1 MSQFRR
7 KLLESY
13 ATNKLVY
20 PGLIAAWSAKGKT
33 NEDADR
39 NVLKDL
45 TGNGHDITLNNFAF
59 SGMSGYGGY
68 NFDMTKMWGADLTP
82 NVKKVYKTYATIKTD
97 NLSSG
102 YIHVGRIQAN
112 TGLTNLGVNV
122 RFRIR
127 GLKNNQHIRW
137 FYSNI
142 SGYTEEEHYFYENGI
157 LEIYVPKEI
166 TSSGLID
173 VSFMADKNDNVDVT
187 IELLPEHP
195 DALVFDGVDDYGVN
209 ESLPS
214 LTDYTVISKIY
225 WITSPNT
232 SVYAY
237 GKAKDSVPSSIIF
250 SSYSSIGR
258 DECYLYNFGADN
270 NVKSYVNPIINYH
283 NTKVFNGTPINKGYA
298 VDDNYPFY
306 LGGIWANHP
315 GLCNMAFYSFYLFN
329 RTLPPEEIKSFIRKY
344 IDPEY
349 LLPSEIP
356 TPPPSQ
362 QGELKYWLCGEDTPV
377 DNKWIDRIDNRMQWG
392 LGSAIYNQEDKY
404 YEFGG
409 LIGKHALIND
419 TNNIFNCGDK
429 FEIEIDFECLPVPDN
444 VQNKAFLL
452 DIGSVTETIKNFGIA
467 IKENKIITN
476 YKMFGNY
483 TNDKYGI
490 GSTQLNNTTIIKE
503 GRQSIY
509 MGVEKHSDTQNIVY
523 VKDSFGNKV
532 YAPNPH
538 TPINHSNFNIKQYFI
553 GDGITFGYSFNTVKI
568 YNIKVYVK
576 SYKETMN
583 FIIIPLADAAEVF
596 TNDELEA
603 ARKSIDGKEVIV
615 HEEILLQKKVE
626 RGLMTLP
633 TDGEPV
639 VWTYP
644 VYAYNSKELD
654 TLLDSDK
661 WTSKEEIMTVASD
674 NIIEFIPPMKI
685 EEGNVY
691 REDDITYKCIQTS
704 KLPISNKLKDLVN
717 YYVEIVK

>member
-45 TGNGHDITLNNFAF
+45 TGNGHDITLNNFAY
-59 SGMSGYGGY
+59 SGMSGYGGFDY
-68 NFDMTKMWGADLTP
+68 PVKSRYILQPKQSIIWGVIPIKNGIPANTLLPNFDIQVSGFTNGKLYVNYPRG
-82 NVKKVYKTYATIKTD
+82 NYKKY
-97 NLSSG
+97 
-102 YIHVGRIQAN
+102 
-112 TGLTNLGVNV
+112 LTN
-122 RFRIR
+122 
-127 GLKNNQHIRW
+127 GLNHITDIPIASTVGDM
-137 FYSNI
+137 F
-142 SGYTEEEHYFYENGI
+142 
-157 LEIYVPKEI
+157 
-166 TSSGLID
+166 ID
-173 VSFMADKNDNVDVT
+173 IVDVT
-187 IELLPEHP
+187 DFNQEIIVEFIPKYP
-195 DALVFDGVDDYGVN
+195 DALVFDGVNDYGIN

-225 WITSPNT
+225 WITSPND

-237 GKAKDSVPSSIIF
+237 GKAATDVDVQYPSNICF

-258 DECYLYNFGADN
+258 DVSHLFNFGADN
-270 NVKSYVNPIINYH
+270 NVKSYVNPTINYH
-283 NTKVFNGTPINKGYA
+283 NTKVFNGIPINKGNA
-298 VDDNYPFY
+298 IDNNYPLH
-306 LGGIWANHP
+306 LGRIWANHRG

-329 RTLPPEEIKSFIRKY
+329 RTLTDEEIKSFIRKH

-349 LLPSEIP
+349 LLPSEIVP
-356 TPPPSQ
+356 TPPSPPQ
-362 QGELKYWLCGEDTPV
+362 QGELKYWLCGEDAPV
-377 DNKWIDRIDNRMQWG
+377 NNKWIDRIDNRMQWE
-392 LGSAIYNQEDKY
+392 LVGSSIYNQEDKY
-404 YEFGG
+404 YEFGE
-409 LIGKHALIND
+409 LIGKQAVFSD
-419 TNNIFNCGDK
+419 TNDIFNCGDK
-429 FEIEIDFECLPVPDN
+429 FEIEIDFELLPDN
-444 VQNKAFLL
+444 VPNKAFLL
-452 DIGSVTETIKNFGIA
+452 DIGSVAGTNKNFGIA

-476 YKMFGNY
+476 YKMFGDS
-483 TNDKYGI
+483 TDTKYGI
-490 GSTQLNNTTIIKE
+490 DISQLNNTTIIKE
-503 GRQSIY
+503 GRQTIY

-523 VKDSFGNKV
+523 IKDSFGSKV

-538 TPINHSNFNIKQYFI
+538 TPINHSNFSIKQYII
-553 GDGITFGYSFNTVKI
+553 GAGFTHGYSFNTVKI

-596 TNDELEA
+596 TSDELEA
-603 ARKSIDGKEVIV
+603 ARKSIDGKEVLV

-685 EEGNVY
+685 EEGNIY

>member
-33 NEDADR
+33 NEDVDR

-45 TGNGHDITLNNFAF
+45 TGNGHDITLNNFAY

-68 NFDMTKMWGADLTP
+68 VLSIPELEQNGGHVIHNNYMKFKIISSP
-82 NVKKVYKTYATIKTD
+82 NPLNGLIYRWHGQNKRNAFKLKVKYNDTNCRLYFGKAANISDNKITSVLLKEGINEIPYFTWNESEDNWEGIMVTD
-97 NLSSG
+97 N
-102 YIHVGRIQAN
+102 
-112 TGLTNLGVNV
+112 
-122 RFRIR
+122 
-127 GLKNNQHIRW
+127 NN
-137 FYSNI
+137 SALPVD
-142 SGYTEEEHYFYENGI
+142 T
-157 LEIYVPKEI
+157 L
-166 TSSGLID
+166 LD
-173 VSFMADKNDNVDVT
+173 VDVEF
-187 IELLPEHP
+187 IPEYP
-195 DALVFDGVDDYGVN
+195 DALVFDGVDDYGYN
-209 ESLPS
+209 KTINHALGDNP
-214 LTDYTVISKIY
+214 DYTIIVDRT
-225 WITSPNT
+225 WIQHKS
-232 SVYAY
+232 
-237 GKAKDSVPSSIIF
+237 PSSLISIANF
-250 SSYSSIGR
+250 SNSQFLFEHINGLGTSTFSRGIV
-258 DECYLYNFGADN
+258 N
-270 NVKSYVNPIINYH
+270 YVNYPKKISWQIFNSYNQQPIKYGNNSVQAI
-283 NTKVFNGTPINKGYA
+283 
-298 VDDNYPFY
+298 DMY
-306 LGGIWANHP
+306 LGC
-315 GLCNMAFYSFYLFN
+315 LESKQQYSKVAFYSAYLFD
-329 RTLPPEEIKSFIRKY
+329 RSLDEQEIKSFIRKH

-356 TPPPSQ
+356 TPPPQ
-362 QGELKYWLCGEDTPV
+362 QGELKYWLCGEDAPV
-377 DNKWIDRIDNRMQWG
+377 NNKWIDRIDNRMKWE
-392 LGSAIYNQEDKY
+392 LVGSSIYNQEDKY
-404 YEFGG
+404 YEFGE
-409 LIGKHALIND
+409 LIKKQAVFND

-444 VQNKAFLL
+444 VPNKVFLL
-452 DIGSVTETIKNFGIA
+452 DIGSVTATDKNFGIA

-476 YKMFGNY
+476 YKMFGDA

-490 GSTQLNNTTIIKE
+490 DSPQLNNTTIIKE

-509 MGVEKHSDTQNIVY
+509 FGVEKFSDTQNIVY

-553 GDGITFGYSFNTVKI
+553 GAGFTPGYSFNTVKI

-633 TDGEPV
+633 TDSEPV

-674 NIIEFIPPMKI
+674 NTIEFIPPMKI
-685 EEGNVY
+685 EEGNIY
-691 REDDITYKCIQTS
+691 REDGITYKCIQTS
-704 KLPISNKLKDLVN
+704 RLPISNKLKDLVN